1 LTVVHPVIG
10 DPLLKKVTDPVV
22 FDGDT
27 VAVRVT
33 GPTGGV
39 GFGLTVTVVDEAEL
53 DAAPMTM
60 LDAPLTALVSCDVAT
75 LNVALE

>member
-1 LTVVHPVIG
+1 LTVVHPVMG
-10 DPLLKKVTDPVV
+10 DPLLKKVTDPVA

-39 GFGLTVTVVDEAEL
+39 GFGLTVSVVADDEL

-60 LDAPLTALVSCDVAT
+60 FDVPLTALVSCDVAT
-75 LNVALE
+75 LNVAFE